1 MLGADGA
8 PNKHRVLGRDVG
20 ARRGASREGPPPRR
34 LPPVCVVVA
43 RAPREGQ
50 AAHHTTVAA
59 ADADPD
65 VGRRRN
71 RPLRHSRPMALDEL
85 YRRWWVGG
93 RK

>member
-1 MLGADGA
+1 MYEIHFDYVHTGGAVAVLGADGA

-50 AAHHTTVAA
+50 AAHHTQLCRLSH
-59 ADADPD
+59 P
-65 VGRRRN
+65 G
-71 RPLRHSRPMALDEL
+71 
-85 YRRWWVGG
+85 
-93 RK
+93 